1 MVLNRDDPRLVID
14 GGLRL
19 DRARLMSWW
28 FALNRSDSDR
38 LVNLPRWR
46 LLVDFDVVWER
57 EL

>member
-1 MVLNRDDPRLVID
+1 MNRDDPALVVS

-19 DRARLMSWW
+19 DRDRLMSWW

-38 LVNLPRWR
+38 WVNLPWWR

-57 EL
+57 ETI